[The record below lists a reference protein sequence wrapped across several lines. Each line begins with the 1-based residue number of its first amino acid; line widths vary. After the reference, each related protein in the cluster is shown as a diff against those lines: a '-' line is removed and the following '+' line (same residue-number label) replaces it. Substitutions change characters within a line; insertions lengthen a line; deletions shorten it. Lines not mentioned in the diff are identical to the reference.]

1 MVTSFPFDG
10 LARRREPEREDGW
23 FGLILLDELWES
35 AGTYTVR
42 MASRPHRLATL
53 FLFLCAALMA
63 VPVIASVGDPDWAA
77 VALFAT
83 LTLVTLTGGL
93 TILAH
98 RGVVSPTP
106 ATHSSWQALALI
118 GALTLPWGMVIVASP
133 HGSYFLFAM
142 FALAQWILAPF
153 PGLLTATALTIFT
166 VGGQLIHHGLTPG
179 AIIGPVAAFA
189 FAVISLQ
196 GYRRILAE
204 SEAKTQLMKELEAAH
219 NQLLDSERE
228 ASRLAERTRLGRD
241 LHDTVAQSLASIQ
254 LLLHAAE
261 NDPDEGKRRRLIRQ
275 ARASAAE
282 SLSETRSFIT
292 DLTPPDLQ
300 GRTLET
306 ALERVAERATDRGV
320 AGELRVVGHP
330 RSLGMRVEA
339 ALLRIAQEATEN
351 ALQHSGALSVT
362 ITVDY
367 TEPVTLSIDD
377 DGSGFDV
384 ETVVDGPARG
394 HFGVAGMRA
403 RAAEI
408 GASCVIVSE
417 PGESTLVHVSL
428 GRQM

>member
-1 MVTSFPFDG
+1 MVTSFPFDR
-10 LARRREPEREDGW
+10 LARRREPEGEDGW
-23 FGLILLDELWES
+23 FGLILLDELRAR

-42 MASRPHRLATL
+42 MARRPHRLATV
-53 FLFLCAALMA
+53 FLFLCAGLMA
-63 VPVIASVGDPDWAA
+63 IPVIASVGDPDWGT

-83 LTLVTLTGGL
+83 LTLVTLSVGL
-93 TILAH
+93 AVLVH
-98 RGVVSPTP
+98 RGIVSTAP
-106 ATHSSWQALALI
+106 ATRWTWHALAFI
-118 GALTLPWGMVIVASP
+118 AALTLPWGMVIVTSP

-142 FALAQWILAPF
+142 FALAQWILPPL

-166 VGGQLIHHGLTPG
+166 LGGQMIHHGLTAG

-196 GYRRILAE
+196 GYRRILSE
-204 SEAKTQLMKELEAAH
+204 SEAKTQLMRELETTH
-219 NQLLDSERE
+219 DQLLESERQ
-228 ASRLAERTRLGRD
+228 ASRLTERTRLGRD

-261 NDPDEGKRRRLIRQ
+261 NDPDEDKRRHLIRQ

-292 DLTPPDLQ
+292 DLAPPDLQ

-306 ALERVAERATDRGV
+306 ALERVVERATDRGV
-320 AGELRVVGHP
+320 VGKLHVVGQP

-351 ALQHSGALSVT
+351 ALKHSGAST
-362 ITVDY
+362 IILTLDY
-367 TEPVTLSIDD
+367 TEPITLSIDD
-377 DGSGFDV
+377 DGSGFDI
-384 ETVVDGPARG
+384 ETVGDGPALG